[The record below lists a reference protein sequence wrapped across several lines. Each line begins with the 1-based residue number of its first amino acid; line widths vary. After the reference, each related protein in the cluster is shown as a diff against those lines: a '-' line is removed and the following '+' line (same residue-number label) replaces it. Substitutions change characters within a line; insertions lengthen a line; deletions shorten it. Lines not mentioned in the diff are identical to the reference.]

1 MNRKYASLILGAF
14 AAMAMQEST
23 TTEGTGAG
31 NGTATPTPEVVPA
44 APSPNAVMV
53 KESFHFKKEKIR
65 DDNGVIVGEGKK
77 LPKAELYLPI
87 PTPEYLVS
95 ILQGGEQTA
104 KQRDLLMSALE
115 SIVYSQAREQINDIR
130 EKNKD
135 IITITQDR
143 LNLDTLLWDH
153 IANLPARERA
163 SSVPGDEDLQSFFE
177 SYLSVMPKA
186 LDKDEGKIKNHVN
199 IFKEGFKKQR
209 SNKPMLEVFKN
220 FLAVYVQNVQDETL
234 EEQGAVVTYFETKL
248 DRMLKS
254 EEKITMD
261 DI

>member
-14 AAMAMQEST
+14 AMMAMQEGT
-23 TTEGTGAG
+23 TTEG
-31 NGTATPTPEVVPA
+31 GTNTAAATTPEVVPPA
-44 APSPNAVMV
+44 PNASAIMV

-65 DDNGVIVGEGKK
+65 DDNGVVIGEGKK

-130 EKNKD
+130 EKSKD
-135 IITITQDR
+135 IVAITQDK
-143 LNLDTLLWDH
+143 LNLDNLLWDY

-163 SSVPGDEDLQSFFE
+163 SSVPSDEDLQAFFE
-177 SYLSVMPKA
+177 SYLAVMPKT
-186 LDKDEGKIKNHVN
+186 LEKDEDKIKNHIN

-220 FLAVYVQNVQDETL
+220 FLAVYAQNVPEETL
-234 EEQGAVVTYFETKL
+234 EEQGAVVTYYETKL

-254 EEKITMD
+254 EEKITME

>member
-14 AAMAMQEST
+14 AAMAMQEGT
-23 TTEGTGAG
+23 TTEG
-31 NGTATPTPEVVPA
+31 GTNTATPEVVPT
-44 APSPNAVMV
+44 APNANAVMV

-65 DDNGVIVGEGKK
+65 DDKGEVIGEGKK

-87 PTPEYLVS
+87 PTPEYLVG

-135 IITITQDR
+135 IVAITQDK
-143 LNLDTLLWDH
+143 LNLDSLLWDY

-163 SSVPGDEDLQSFFE
+163 SSVPSDEDLQAFFE
-177 SYLSVMPKA
+177 SYLSVMPKT
-186 LDKDEGKIKNHVN
+186 LEKDEGKIKNHIN

-220 FLAVYVQNVQDETL
+220 FLAVYAQNVPEETL
-234 EEQGAVVTYFETKL
+234 EEQGAVVTYYETKL

-254 EEKITMD
+254 EEKITME